1 MDTGY
6 ILQFNAIMLAMPFN
20 KLLFFILFAI
30 TAVRLNAE
38 RTVYPTIYT
47 AAGLNDFLADA
58 KRDEHAAFSITGIV
72 QYVAPANNDW
82 FCIQDSSARVML
94 ARSPKIQCI
103 KPGDRVSVSGSAS
116 TGRHGEPYPYADKL
130 SILGHGPT
138 EPILKVRLGELD
150 ETVHNLALIQAEGT
164 VIETF
169 DDEVDEHNCFLLL
182 KDGENTIL
190 LAVSTDQ
197 VPVKRTELIDATV
210 RIRGI
215 FTRSTHGIRKFSTPV
230 IVVSCD
236 GGIEIVQPPPENPF
250 DVPDLEP
257 QLYLSPRRIASMGRR
272 KVQGEVIATWGGGQL
287 LVRETSGRV
296 VKIELAED
304 STLPHCGDTC
314 QFVGYPQTDL
324 YRINLNRAL
333 YRPVDGLKIQPE
345 HPERISTRQIIA
357 NSWHRPA
364 LSELYHGHLIRVSGI
379 VRSRPNENSRDQL
392 LILDDDG
399 VQVAVDVS
407 SNPAIA
413 QMVPLDSIVAITGVC
428 LLVTENRHAGNP
440 FPQIKGFVLIPRG
453 PDDVEIIKRP
463 PWWTTGRLFAVLGV
477 ILALLGG
484 IVIWNVMLRRMVERR
499 SRELDRERHAHEQT
513 EARAADR
520 NRLAIE
526 LHDLISQS
534 LTGAT
539 MQIESVGDIFAL
551 DQKKALRTLDI
562 AARTLKSCKQELR
575 NCIWDLRNNALDERH
590 FTRAIRK
597 SLELHSGDAEIRIQC
612 DVLRSKLSD
621 NTAHAILCII
631 RELVANAIH
640 HGKAKS
646 IEIVGTVQGDDLSF
660 SVTDDGCGFD
670 TARRP
675 GIAEGHFGLQGIE
688 ERLDKLNGQMTIQSK
703 INEGTSVSIW
713 IKSEC

>member
-1 MDTGY
+1 MYLCRFSSFVLLVATA
-6 ILQFNAIMLAMPFN
+6 L
-20 KLLFFILFAI
+20 KLS
-30 TAVRLNAE
+30 AVPTQVQSISSATRLNE
-38 RTVYPTIYT
+38 
-47 AAGLNDFLADA
+47 FLESAQ
-58 KRDEHAAFSITGIV
+58 KGEFAAFSITGIV
-72 QYVAPANNDW
+72 QHTVIANDGW
-82 FCIQDSSARVML
+82 LCIQDHTARALVT
-94 ARSPKIQCI
+94 RGPHTPRV
-103 KPGDRVSVSGSAS
+103 KPGDRVSVSGVAS
-116 TGRHGEPYPYADKL
+116 TGQHGEPFPYGEKL
-130 SILGHGPT
+130 SILGHEPT
-138 EPILKVRLGELD
+138 EPILKIRLGELD
-150 ETVHNLALIQAEGT
+150 ETVHNLALVQVEGT
-164 VIETF
+164 VLDTF
-169 DDEVDEHNCFLLL
+169 DDEVDEHNRFLLL
-182 KDGENTIL
+182 KDGESTII

-197 VPVKRTELIDATV
+197 VPGKRTELIDATV

-215 FTRSTHGIRKFSTPV
+215 FTRSTHGIRKSSTPV
-230 IVVSCD
+230 IVVNRD
-236 GGIEIVQPPPENPF
+236 NGIEIVRPPPKNPF

-257 QLYLSPRRIASMGRR
+257 QLYLSPRRIANMGRR
-272 KVQGEVIATWGGGQL
+272 KVQGEVIATWGGDQL

-314 QFVGYPQTDL
+314 QFIGYPQTDL
-324 YRINLNRAL
+324 YRINLSRAL
-333 YRPVDGLKIQPE
+333 YRSVDGLKIQPE
-345 HPERISTRQIIA
+345 RPERISARQIVA
-357 NSWHRPA
+357 NNWHRPA

-379 VRSRPNENSRDQL
+379 VRSRPNENSKDQL
-392 LILDDDG
+392 VILDDDG

-407 SNPAIA
+407 SNPTIA

-428 LLVTENRHAGNP
+428 ILVTENRHAGNP

-484 IVIWNVMLRRMVERR
+484 IVIWNVVLRRMVERR

-539 MQIESVGDIFAL
+539 MQIESIGDLLAL
-551 DQKKALRTLDI
+551 DQKKALRTLNI
-562 AARTLKSCKQELR
+562 VARTLKSCKQELR

-590 FTRAIRK
+590 FTKAIRK
-597 SLELHSGDAEIRIQC
+597 SLELHSGDAEISIQC

-660 SVTDDGCGFD
+660 FVTDDGCGFD
-670 TARRP
+670 TAKRP

-703 INEGTSVSIW
+703 INEGTRVSIW

>member
-1 MDTGY
+1 MS
-6 ILQFNAIMLAMPFN
+6 FNRSLLLA
-20 KLLFFILFAI
+20 LLVLTARDLSAVQIHASVSSAADINAFFE
-30 TAVRLNAE
+30 TAKADE
-38 RTVYPTIYT
+38 YT
-47 AAGLNDFLADA
+47 P
-58 KRDEHAAFSITGIV
+58 FSITGVV
-72 QYVAPANNDW
+72 QHTLATNGSWVCLRDHT
-82 FCIQDSSARVML
+82 ARVFV
-94 ARSPKIQCI
+94 ARGPDTPSVTV
-103 KPGDRVSVSGSAS
+103 GDRIAVSGVAGFSK
-116 TGRHGEPYPYADKL
+116 RGEPFPFVERL
-130 SILGHGPT
+130 SVLGQEST
-138 EPILKVRLGELD
+138 EPTVMLRLD
-150 ETVHNLALIQAEGT
+150 EIDENIHNLAAVQVSGT
-164 VIETF
+164 VVDTF
-169 DDEVDEHNCFLLL
+169 NDEVDSSNSFLLL
-182 KDGENTIL
+182 KDGEST
-190 LAVSTDQ
+190 LAVAVPTDIL
-197 VPVKRTELIDATV
+197 PLPRRRMTDAAIRV
-210 RIRGI
+210 RGI
-215 FTRSTHGIRKFSTPV
+215 FTRCTNGIRKFSSPV
-230 IVVSCD
+230 IIVTRRAD
-236 GGIEIVQPPPENPF
+236 IEIVRPPPEDPF
-250 DVPDLEP
+250 NAPALESR
-257 QLYLSPRRIASMGRR
+257 LYLTPRRIAGLGRR
-272 KVQGEVIATWGGGQL
+272 TVRGQVIATWGRNRL
-287 LVRETSGRV
+287 LVREPEGRV
-296 VKIELAED
+296 VKVELDENMA
-304 STLPHCGDTC
+304 LPKCNDTC
-314 QFVGYPQTDL
+314 HFVGYPQTDM
-324 YRINLNRAL
+324 YRLNLGKAL
-333 YRPVDGLKIQPE
+333 YRHADGIEPTADEPKEVTFRHITDNSFHLPGVD
-345 HPERISTRQIIA
+345 
-357 NSWHRPA
+357 
-364 LSELYHGHLIRVSGI
+364 ELYHGHLIRIRGT
-379 VRSRPNENSRDQL
+379 VRSVLKGVGDDIT
-392 LILDDDG
+392 LILDNEGD
-399 VQVAVDVS
+399 QVSVDIS
-407 SNPAIA
+407 SNPAIT
-413 QMVPLDSIVAITGVC
+413 QMAPLGSIVRISGVC

-688 ERLDKLNGQMTIQSK
+688 ERLDKLNGRMTIQSN